1 MTKNIFY
8 SGKTYSCEFVKDVQ
22 VTGEDIVDEKYRI
35 FVDKTSRRAFL
46 VNELI
51 MAIVSEV
58 LPKYAFD
65 AILDKENKDHE
76 KEVNILCNDFALRIH
91 ELWEDE
97 VEIN

>member
-8 SGKTYSCEFVKDVQ
+8 LGKTYNCEFIKDVQ

-35 FVDKTSRRAFL
+35 FVDKTSRRTFL
-46 VNELI
+46 VNEI
-51 MAIVSEV
+51 NMAIVSEV
-58 LPKYAFD
+58 LPKYAFA
-65 AILDKENKDHE
+65 AILDNENYDHATA
-76 KEVNILCNDFALRIH
+76 VTTLCNEFALRIH

>member
-1 MTKNIFY
+1 
-8 SGKTYSCEFVKDVQ
+8 
-22 VTGEDIVDEKYRI
+22 
-35 FVDKTSRRAFL
+35 
-46 VNELI
+46 

-76 KEVNILCNDFALRIH
+76 KEVKILCKDFTLRIH

>member
-1 MTKNIFY
+1 
-8 SGKTYSCEFVKDVQ
+8 
-22 VTGEDIVDEKYRI
+22 
-35 FVDKTSRRAFL
+35 
-46 VNELI
+46 

>member
-8 SGKTYSCEFVKDVQ
+8 SGKTYSCEFIKDVQ
-22 VTGEDIVDEKYRI
+22 VTGEDIVDENYI
-35 FVDKTSRRAFL
+35 FVDRESSRAFL
-46 VNELI
+46 VNDLR

-76 KEVNILCNDFALRIH
+76 KEVKILCKDFALRIH

>member
-8 SGKTYSCEFVKDVQ
+8 SGKTYTCEFIKDVQ
-22 VTGEDIVDEKYRI
+22 VTGEDIVEEKNRI
-35 FVDKTSRRAFL
+35 FVDKTSRIAFL
-46 VNELI
+46 VNDI
-51 MAIVSEV
+51 SMAIVAEV

-76 KEVNILCNDFALRIH
+76 KEVKILCKDFALRIH
-91 ELWEDE
+91 ELWEDK

>member
-8 SGKTYSCEFVKDVQ
+8 SGKTYNCEFVKDVQ

-35 FVDKTSRRAFL
+35 FVDKTSRMAFL
-46 VNELI
+46 VNDI
-51 MAIVSEV
+51 NMAIVSEV

-76 KEVNILCNDFALRIH
+76 KEVKILCKDFALRIH

>member
-8 SGKTYSCEFVKDVQ
+8 LGKTYNCEFIKDVQ

-46 VNELI
+46 VNDLS

-76 KEVNILCNDFALRIH
+76 KEVKILCKDFALRIH